1 MEEDD
6 IAISVPEFTSSLDF
20 SSSTV
25 SFSIGK
31 GAVIMEGDHQIG
43 TFTMTATDIAV
54 VNIRN
59 VRVQTGTLTL
69 TGGAITMMLPAS
81 VT

>member
-1 MEEDD
+1 
-6 IAISVPEFTSSLDF
+6 
-20 SSSTV
+20 
-25 SFSIGK
+25 
-31 GAVIMEGDHQIG
+31 MEGDHQIG